1 VVLGRVKQ
9 MIFMWRRILALSSKP
24 STDEYL
30 LLLRLTLL
38 GFALLGSI
46 GFAIHMTYVLLTTR

>member
-46 GFAIHMTYVLLTTR
+46 GFVIHMTYVLLTTR